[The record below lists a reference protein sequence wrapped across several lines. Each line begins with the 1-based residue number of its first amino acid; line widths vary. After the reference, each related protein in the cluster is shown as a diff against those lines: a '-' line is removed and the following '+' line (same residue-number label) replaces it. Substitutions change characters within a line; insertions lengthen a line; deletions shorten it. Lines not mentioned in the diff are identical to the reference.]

1 MANYVVIENG
11 EITEKYDLL
20 PGSWRNMSNFNFLS
34 REERKAFGWL
44 DVVKDHVTVNPD
56 HTKYYLSDP
65 VYIIEEDSVIERVTL
80 EEWDLETQER
90 IKAQDKEVAKNGV
103 REHRDLILKET
114 DWTQMLD
121 SPISQDD
128 KVLWQIYR
136 QKLRDLTEVF
146 EEEYPTFRMRE
157 NMPEPP
163 SIWPKLR
170 DLLVNVP

>member
-20 PGSWRNMSNFNFLS
+20 PKSWRNISNFNFLS
-34 REERKAFGWL
+34 RDERKALGWL

-65 VYIIEEDSVIERVTL
+65 VYIIQENSVTERVTL

-90 IKAQDKEVAKNGV
+90 IKAQDKAVAKNSV
-103 REHRDLILKET
+103 RYHRDLILTET

-121 SPISQDD
+121 SPISTEEKQA
-128 KVLWQIYR
+128 WQVFR
-136 QKLRDLTEVF
+136 QSLRDITQLFDEQ
-146 EEEYPTFRMRE
+146 YPSFRMRDHI
-157 NMPEPP
+157 P
-163 SIWPKLR
+163 SAPRVYEKLAE
-170 DLLVNVP
+170 LLASVP